1 MKSKLTIII
10 PCKNEGTGIIKCLEL
25 IESQTILPNVII
37 ADSSDKKNRSIL
49 REWTR
54 HKDWIKIVEGG
65 LPGIARNNGA
75 FLSNTPYILF
85 IDADIWLYD
94 KNILKECLTIAESKK
109 LDLLTCK
116 IRTFSFKYNI
126 VYNVFTIIQKLLS
139 KIHPI
144 AIGGFMLFK
153 TEEFKRLHGFDE
165 KDKIAEDYRLSSK
178 IEPTKFSISN
188 HKVYTTDRRF
198 EKKGLGYMIKLAIMC
213 VINKNNPKFF
223 ETDHN
228 YWG

>member
-1 MKSKLTIII
+1 MKNKLTIVI
-10 PCKNEGTGIIKCLEL
+10 PCKNEGVGVIRCLQY
-25 IESQTILPNVII
+25 IERQTYLPNVII
-37 ADSSDKKNRSIL
+37 ADSSDKHNRSIL
-49 REWTR
+49 REWT
-54 HKDWIKIVEGG
+54 KDKSWIKIIEGG

-75 FLSNTPYILF
+75 FLSKTPYLLF
-85 IDADIWLYD
+85 IDADIWLYNE
-94 KNILKECLTIAESKK
+94 NILKECLEITESKN

-116 IRTFSFKYNI
+116 IRTHNFKYNI
-126 VYNVFTIIQKLLS
+126 VYNVFTFVQKLLS

-178 IEPTKFSISN
+178 IKPAKFAISN

-198 EKKGLGYMIKLAIMC
+198 EKKGLGYMIKLAVMC
-213 VINKNNPKFF
+213 ILNKNNPKFF
-223 ETDHN
+223 ENDYN